1 MCPLRCHY
9 LRVLDGMV
17 DMFIDTLNVS
27 SKMSSTCPR
36 SCSRYVMDTLNVS
49 SEMSLSTCPRSY
61 GKCLLTHWM
70 CPLRCHYL
78 RVLDR
83 MVDMF
88 IDTWNVSS
96 KISLSTCPQ
105 SYGRY
110 VY

>member
-1 MCPLRCHY
+1 MCPLRCHD
-9 LRVLDGMV
+9 LRVLDRMV
-17 DMFIDTLNVS
+17 DMFI
-27 SKMSSTCPR
+27 
-36 SCSRYVMDTLNVS
+36 DTLNVS